1 MRVID
6 KGEYIEI
13 DVNKNLT
20 NEQLQ
25 NVLKI
30 IEIYEMA
37 NEIDMPNEKF
47 DELMNEV
54 NKDIREYAKKWVDGN

>member
-1 MRVID
+1 VRVID

-25 NVLKI
+25 NILKI

-54 NKDIREYAKKWVDGN
+54 NKDIREYVKKWVDGN